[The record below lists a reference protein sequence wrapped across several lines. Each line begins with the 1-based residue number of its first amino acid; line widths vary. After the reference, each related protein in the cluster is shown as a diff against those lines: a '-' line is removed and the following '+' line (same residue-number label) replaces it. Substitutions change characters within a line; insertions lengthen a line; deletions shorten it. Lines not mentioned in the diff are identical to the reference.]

1 MHARSCREVHP
12 PRNGR
17 HPHSRCNWPKLV
29 ARGPCSVNAIIIHL
43 SLLPLFASCLVPAN
57 DANVVYHNVLSS
69 CTAQTLPVPPHLRSQ
84 PGRRSELEQSWL
96 PCPGQ
101 PSISRETL
109 VESSI
114 ILALRT
120 SLTGPFTWPISS

>member
-1 MHARSCREVHP
+1 M
-12 PRNGR
+12 NG
-17 HPHSRCNWPKLV
+17 
-29 ARGPCSVNAIIIHL
+29 IIIHL
-43 SLLPLFASCLVPAN
+43 CLLPLLASCLVPAN

-69 CTAQTLPVPPHLRSQ
+69 CTAQMLPVPPHLRSQ

-109 VESSI
+109 VELSI